1 MLTNNEIMY
10 SVRIAK
16 TLIFD
21 NLCKDIWMDQ
31 KTIALLLDTGLR
43 NVRKHLK
50 NKIDNGELSRD
61 ENTINPKKGTNSS
74 FPLIS
79 SESTKQPILYNF
91 EAIIAVTFSV
101 NSKRAL
107 KVRRWANK
115 TLVNASGTDIKL

>member
-1 MLTNNEIMY
+1 
-10 SVRIAK
+10 
-16 TLIFD
+16 
-21 NLCKDIWMDQ
+21 MDQ

-91 EAIIAVTFSV
+91 EAILVVAFSV
-101 NSKRAL
+101 NSKRAIE
-107 KVRRWANK
+107 VRRWANK